1 MLIYFLLIERNGSN
15 IKGYFVWS
23 FVDVLE
29 ILSGYE
35 ESYGLY
41 YIDMKDPNLKRQPKL
56 SAKWY
61 SNFLKGKPMDSKI
74 IMEIGNDAPLPS
86 HISLL

>member
-1 MLIYFLLIERNGSN
+1 M
-15 IKGYFVWS
+15 
-23 FVDVLE
+23 DVLE

-35 ESYGLY
+35 QSFGLY
-41 YIDMKDPNLKRQPKL
+41 YIDTNDPNLKRQPKL

-61 SNFLKGKPMDSKI
+61 SNFLKRKPMDSNI
-74 IMEIGNDAPLPS
+74 IMEIENDAPLPS